1 MSLHYP
7 DWELARQREALRALL
22 GGGGQDGGALRK
34 ARAKREAPGSGAAG
48 RSPSEGTGRFGGG
61 GTPGGA
67 PPEEGASV
75 PRETRLDGAERSAG
89 VWGVS
94 KPRGGK
100 RFPEG
105 EAFPRGGGEGLP
117 DTLQVRRSPAREGTG
132 PRRKGFPGGT
142 AAAGEAWAAMD
153 GEPGGGTAAGRDYSP
168 VSQAERETV
177 PEPGGRSGGWG
188 PWGGGEA
195 AFRAEDG
202 ARALSQ
208 AVQRDARRY
217 DGGFSIR

>member
-1 MSLHYP
+1 M
-7 DWELARQREALRALL
+7 
-22 GGGGQDGGALRK
+22 
-34 ARAKREAPGSGAAG
+34 
-48 RSPSEGTGRFGGG
+48 
-61 GTPGGA
+61 PGGA

-75 PRETRLDGAERSAG
+75 PRETHLDGAERSAG

-105 EAFPRGGGEGLP
+105 EAFPLGGGEGLP

-153 GEPGGGTAAGRDYSP
+153 GEPGGGTAAGRDFSP